1 VSAAD
6 LQALLPLL
14 ILTLGASALLLVGAF
29 RPRWGGMSLCGVAL
43 ALLAA
48 LAAGA
53 LPPTVST
60 IGGMLSAGPYAR
72 FCTIL
77 WCALAALTL
86 LLSVGD
92 ERRRA
97 AAGAEYAALVLFA
110 AAGMSFLSAA
120 TTLVGLFLGLES
132 LTLALYILIAFDKA
146 SSHGGEAG
154 LKYLV
159 LGAVATGLLA
169 FGIALLY
176 CAAGSFGFAE
186 VLALFGA
193 RPQLYG
199 AALLGWG
206 LLLAALAFKLS
217 LAPFHLW
224 TPDVYQGAPAPVTG
238 LLAAGSKGGV
248 VTVLIVLAAAASGG
262 VLPVPGLLSAL
273 AVVTLA
279 AGSLAALTQQ
289 NVKRML
295 AYSSVGHMGTILLAL
310 VAGGEAGR
318 SAALFYVIAYAAATV
333 AAFGVVAALATTEG
347 EVQDYHQLHG
357 LAWRRPW
364 CGAVLTVA
372 LLSLAGIPATAG
384 FVAKFGVFLALLQS
398 GHVGLALA
406 GVAAA
411 LVSVYYYLRLV
422 TVLYLH
428 SEERIPLSGGD
439 LWAHTA
445 LFVCLVAIVFLGLY
459 PGPLLD
465 LIAAVT
471 P

>member
-14 ILTLGASALLLVGAF
+14 ILTLGATALLLLGAF
-29 RPRWGGMSLCGVAL
+29 RPRWQGMCLGGAAL

-53 LPPTVST
+53 LPPTVSEV
-60 IGGMLSAGPYAR
+60 GGMVAAGPYAR

-86 LLSVGD
+86 LLSVGE

-97 AAGAEYAALVLFA
+97 VAGAEYAALVLFA
-110 AAGMSFLSAA
+110 SAGMSFLSAA

-132 LTLALYILIAFDKA
+132 LTLALYILIAFDKE

-176 CAAGSFGFAE
+176 CAAGSFRFPE
-186 VLALFGA
+186 VFALFAG

-238 LLAAGSKGGV
+238 LLAAGSKGAA
-248 VTVLIVLAAAASGG
+248 VTALIVFSAAAGG
-262 VLPVPGLLSAL
+262 VLPVPGLLAAL
-273 AVVTLA
+273 CVVTLA
-279 AGSLAALTQQ
+279 AGSLAALAQQ

-310 VAGGEAGR
+310 IAGGEAGR
-318 SAALFYVIAYAAATV
+318 SAALFYVIAYSAATV
-333 AAFGVVAALATTEG
+333 AAFGVVAALASAEG
-347 EVQDYHQLHG
+347 EVQDYRQLHG

-364 CGAVLTVA
+364 CGAVLTVS

-428 SEERIPLSGGD
+428 SEERIPLGGGD

-445 LFVCLVAIVFLGLY
+445 LFVALAALLFLGLY
-459 PGPLLD
+459 PGPLLE
-465 LIAAVT
+465 LIAVVV